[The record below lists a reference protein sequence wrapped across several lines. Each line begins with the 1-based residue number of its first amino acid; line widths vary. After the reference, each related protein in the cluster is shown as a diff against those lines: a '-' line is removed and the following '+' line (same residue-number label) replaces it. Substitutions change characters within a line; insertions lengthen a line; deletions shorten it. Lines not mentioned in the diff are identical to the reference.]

1 MVFFSVEKGAT
12 FSAKMPQIEPS
23 MNLCLIWSPFWDKD
37 LSNFKRELLEVS
49 LCCFVVNFVT
59 DSSKSTTQGEESF
72 QTWAKSSKVFW
83 SCQISITEEHF
94 QPKRGVFTE
103 NVHTATT
110 LAFDIKLHLV
120 FIQNVCLIKDSA
132 GSSVNFWKSS
142 KDKLARSVWHYFWI
156 SHLLLFQI
164 HFHLMMFQ
172 TVTFKNVF

>member
-1 MVFFSVEKGAT
+1 MWKKEAT

-83 SCQISITEEHF
+83 SCQISITEEHI
-94 QPKRGVFTE
+94 QPKRGGFYWKCTYCWHV
-103 NVHTATT
+103 AT

-164 HFHLMMFQ
+164 HFHLMFQ
-172 TVTFKNVF
+172 NVTLGN

>member
-1 MVFFSVEKGAT
+1 MVVFFSVEKRAT

-37 LSNFKRELLEVS
+37 LSNFKRELPKVS

-94 QPKRGVFTE
+94 QPKRGGFYW
-103 NVHTATT
+103 
-110 LAFDIKLHLV
+110 KLYILCH
-120 FIQNVCLIKDSA
+120 NAC
-132 GSSVNFWKSS
+132 
-142 KDKLARSVWHYFWI
+142 VWHQTSF
-156 SHLLLFQI
+156 SFHSECLFDKR
-164 HFHLMMFQ
+164 FCWSFC
-172 TVTFKNVF
+172 